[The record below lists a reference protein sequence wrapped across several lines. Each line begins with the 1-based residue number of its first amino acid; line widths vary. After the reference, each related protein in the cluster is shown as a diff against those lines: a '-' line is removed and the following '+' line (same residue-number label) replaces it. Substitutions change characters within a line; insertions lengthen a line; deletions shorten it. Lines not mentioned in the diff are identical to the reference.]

1 MTTPALVRRLLA
13 AQHPDLD
20 GPVHLVASGWDNDI
34 YRLGPSL
41 SVRLPRRVEAVSLMH
56 NEQRWLP
63 LLRPVLPVAVPDLV
77 RLGAPSG
84 DFPWP
89 WSVNTWLP
97 GAPATTVP
105 VPARLAFA
113 AQLAS
118 FLTALHVPAPAA
130 APRNPVRGVP
140 LSTRTPAMSR
150 RFATGRVPAVLRPL
164 WNDLVLVPLWD
175 GPPVWIH
182 GDPHPANLLVGA
194 DGLLSGVVDFGDLA
208 AGDPATD
215 LAAAWLVFDA
225 PARAV
230 FRSGLDVD
238 EATWE
243 RARGWALN
251 IGASI
256 AADVDPTPE
265 MAAIAD
271 HVLREVQLP

>member
-1 MTTPALVRRLLA
+1 MITPSLVRRLLA

-20 GPVHLVASGWDNDI
+20 GPVRLVASGWDNDI
-34 YRLGPSL
+34 YRLGSSL
-41 SVRLPRRVEAVSLMH
+41 SVRLPRRIEAVSLMH

-77 RLGAPSG
+77 RLGSPDA

-97 GAPATTVP
+97 GSPATTVP

-118 FLTALHVPAPAA
+118 FMTALHVPAPAS

-140 LSTRTPAMSR
+140 LSTRSPAMER
-150 RFATGRVPAVLRPL
+150 RFATGRVPLALRPL
-164 WNDLVLVPLWD
+164 WNDLVRVPAWD
-175 GPPVWIH
+175 GPPLWVH

-194 DGLLSGVVDFGDLA
+194 DGLLSGVVDFGDLT

-230 FRSGLDVD
+230 FRGGLDVD

-251 IGASI
+251 IGAAI

-265 MAAIAD
+265 MAAIA
-271 HVLREVQLP
+271 HHALHEVELP